1 MCYNGGKEPLYNP
14 RVLYGLRKRRGY
26 MLIIKNCSLITMAGI
41 YKEAYDVAVDD
52 GKFVEIAKKLTPR
65 EGDQVIDAGGKL
77 VTPGFIEPH
86 CHLGLIGADGQDGN
100 EMSDPIH
107 PELRAIDAIDFHSD
121 AFGKALRAGVTTL
134 AVGPGSSNLMGGTF
148 AIVKSAGETY
158 AEQVVKEEAALKM
171 ALGENPRLNY
181 SKRNQTPSTRMGSA
195 ALMRQT
201 LYKAK
206 AYREKWLAHEEKLK
220 KGEESSFTYDLAMH
234 SLMRAFDG
242 MLVKIHAH
250 QANDIMTAL
259 RIGKE
264 FGLNLSIEHCTEGWM
279 MTEEL
284 KEAKAHYIIGPTTGG
299 KSKVEVQN
307 KRFDTPA
314 LLEKAGVE
322 FTLTTDSHVIPMEGF
337 LPQVAVL
344 IRYGLSEE
352 TAYRCVTINAA
363 KALDME
369 DEIGSIEPGKTADL
383 VIWAVEPFKTGGK
396 PETILINGKIQYQPA

>member
-1 MCYNGGKEPLYNP
+1 
-14 RVLYGLRKRRGY
+14 
-26 MLIIKNCSLITMAGI
+26 MLIIKNCNLITMTGI
-41 YKEAYDVAVDD
+41 YKEKYDVAVEN
-52 GKFVEIAKKLTPR
+52 GKFVKIEKELVP
-65 EGDQVIDAGGKL
+65 GGDDQVIDAGGRL

-86 CHLGLIGADGQDGN
+86 CHLGVMNCDGQDGN
-100 EMSDPIH
+100 EMTDPIH
-107 PELRAIDAIDFHSD
+107 PELRAIDAVNFHSD
-121 AFGKALRAGVTTL
+121 AFRRALEAGVTTL

-148 AIVKSAGETY
+148 VFLKSAGDTL
-158 AEQVVKEEAALKM
+158 ADRIIKEEGALKM

-181 SKRNQTPSTRMGSA
+181 SKKNQTPSTRMGSA

-206 AYREKWLAHEEKLK
+206 EYREKWLAHQEKLK
-220 KGEESSFTYDLAMH
+220 KGEESTFAYDLAMH

-250 QANDIMTAL
+250 QANDILTAL
-259 RIGKE
+259 RIAKE

-284 KEAKAHYIIGPTTGG
+284 KEAGAHYIIGPTTGG
-299 KSKVEVQN
+299 KSKLEIQN
-307 KRFDTPA
+307 KRFDAPA

-337 LPQVAVL
+337 LPQVAML
-344 IRYGLSEE
+344 LRYGLSEE
-352 TAYRCVTINAA
+352 TAYRCVTVNAA
-363 KALDME
+363 KALDLE
-369 DEIGSIEPGKTADL
+369 QEVGTVEPGKTADL

-396 PETILINGKIQYQPA
+396 PETILINGKIQYQRA